1 MTRVHVWGA
10 SGYGAAEAIRL
21 VDLHPYLEVGVL
33 ESRSHAGQ
41 ALADH
46 FPLLRRTPYVFSDA
60 GSVLQSL
67 REGEIVIAAAAHGE
81 AKAHVPAFLAKGARV
96 VDLSADYRFDDSAAY
111 GLSEWNDAA
120 IANARLVANPGC
132 YPTATLL
139 ALLPLLRMATPLQLI
154 VDAKSGITG
163 AGRKPATGSLYAEV
177 AGDIRA
183 YGLAGHRHQPEIERV
198 LRAHGNGTPLI
209 FTPHVVPLARGMLS
223 DAYAIFDR
231 ELDEQAVRT
240 AYEAAYAS
248 SPFVRIVSG
257 ELAPSVASTT
267 GTNDAEIR
275 IDVLGNTVRALCA
288 IDNLGKGAAGQ
299 AVQNLNIMLGY
310 PEETGLSAR
319 AIVAG

>member
-1 MTRVHVWGA
+1 VHVWGA

-21 VDLHPYLEVGVL
+21 LDTHPFFEVGVL
-33 ESRSHAGQ
+33 ESRSHAGA

-46 FPLLRRTPYVFSDA
+46 FPLLRTTPYVFSA
-60 GSVLQSL
+60 EGSVRAAL
-67 REGEIVIAAAAHGE
+67 RSGDLVIAAGAHGE
-81 AKAHVPAFLAKGARV
+81 AHAHVPGFLEVGARV

-111 GLSEWNDAA
+111 GLSEFAREA
-120 IANARLVANPGC
+120 IACASLVANPGC

-139 ALLPLLRMATPLQLI
+139 GLLPLVAFAAPLQLI

-183 YGLAGHRHQPEIERV
+183 YGIDQHRHQPEIER
-198 LRAHGNGTPLI
+198 LLCLQGNNTPLV
-209 FTPHVVPLARGMLS
+209 FTPHVVPLARGMLADS
-223 DAYAIFDR
+223 YAVFDRPLHEAALRRAYADAYAN
-231 ELDEQAVRT
+231 
-240 AYEAAYAS
+240 
-248 SPFVRIVSG
+248 SPFVRIVEG
-257 ELAPSVASTT
+257 ERVPSVAAVT

-275 IDVLGNTVRALCA
+275 VDVRGNVVRVICA

-310 PEETGLSAR
+310 PEETGLHAR